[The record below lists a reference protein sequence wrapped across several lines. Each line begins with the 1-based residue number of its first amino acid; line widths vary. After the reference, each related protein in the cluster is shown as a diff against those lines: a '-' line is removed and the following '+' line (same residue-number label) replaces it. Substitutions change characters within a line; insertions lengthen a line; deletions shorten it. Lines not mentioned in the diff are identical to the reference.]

1 MYDQY
6 DLNSIVLAGSLSPA
20 RGRFEDSTV
29 DAKHAEAMSSALK
42 EVASSSG
49 KNSQLSGG
57 WTSSDD
63 DADPMDQDGVGSKFP
78 SFVVTMD
85 LYLLFL
91 IRILHASQHH
101 NGFLGYY
108 TISVDK

>member
-6 DLNSIVLAGSLSPA
+6 DLNSIVLVGSLSPA
-20 RGRFEDSTV
+20 RGSFEDSTV
-29 DAKHAEAMSSALK
+29 DARHAEAMCSALK

-63 DADPMDQDGVGSKFP
+63 DADRMDQDSGGSKCP
-78 SFVVTMD
+78 SFVVIMD
-85 LYLLFL
+85 LYLFWGY
-91 IRILHASQHH
+91 IRLAPV
-101 NGFLGYY
+101 FFY
-108 TISVDK
+108 